1 MTQGAAYPPPMMT
14 THVVSSVSGRSA
26 SRPAPDVDRTLA
38 DVIVDFLSGYL
49 QVDVGEEGK
58 GFSES
63 HNSISDRHHRYPQG
77 RSQRCADMFKREAY
91 SKAIHVRLHLQAK
104 KYCI

>member
-14 THVVSSVSGRSA
+14 MHVVSSVSGRSA
-26 SRPAPDVDRTLA
+26 SGPAPDVDRTLA
-38 DVIVDFLSGYL
+38 DVIVEFLSGSPH
-49 QVDVGEEGK
+49 VDVGEEEGK

-63 HNSISDRHHRYPQG
+63 YNSKSDRHHRYLQA
-77 RSQRCADMFKREAY
+77 SFSARCADVLNAGL
-91 SKAIHVRLHLQAK
+91 KAIHVRLHLQAK